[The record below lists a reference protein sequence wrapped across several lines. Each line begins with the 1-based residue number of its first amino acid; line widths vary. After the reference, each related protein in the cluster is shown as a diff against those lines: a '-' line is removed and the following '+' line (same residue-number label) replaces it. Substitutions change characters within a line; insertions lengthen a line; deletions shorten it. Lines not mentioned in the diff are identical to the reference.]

1 MRGSRCARVVVRAAG
16 LSLVALSLWAA
27 PAFAGAIVNS
37 PGCTQ
42 NTLAANDD
50 QSTGEITLPFSVN
63 FFGTTYSSLWVN
75 NNGNVTFTGALSA
88 FTPDPIVTNGVPMI
102 APFWADVD
110 TTGDGSGLVSY
121 GTTTFGGAPAFC
133 VLWPNVGYYQGHT
146 DRLNSFQLLLI
157 DRSSGNSPGDFDIMM
172 NYDQVQW
179 ETGDASGGSGG
190 LGGSPAR
197 AGFTNGSS
205 NAYELPGSG
214 VAGSFLDSNSSTGL
228 VDNDHGSTQLGR
240 YVYPVRNGVVSTPPG
255 PPTNLSAAAGATDVT
270 VTWNPPSDEGSA
282 AVDHYT
288 ITYTPGGGTPASPV
302 NVPAQSEETPTTLY
316 SQVISG
322 LTPDTEY
329 TFDVTAHSKAG
340 TGTAA
345 ETTATPTGSGS
356 APEAPTNVSGIPG
369 NASAVVRWTAS
380 VVPEGG
386 APVLHYDVTC
396 TADGGHTGT
405 AQTPDGSTTEIGVSG
420 LTNGVAYVC
429 DVVAVSDDGDSPP
442 GASNTFVPSVNN
454 ATIIVPPGQT
464 ATVETDGGAAP
475 TPSDPT
481 TSALLFPKGPGGFAR
496 VYDTAQHGLSYC
508 AKPGSCIGQ
517 VTTFHLPPGYGV
529 HGVGPVKVVLV
540 YDKSAFSADTS
551 TGAKRH
557 FRVNK
562 VITNNGRPD
571 GEVESNRLVPLC
583 DDGKYNGV
591 TCQISAVIAGR
602 DEVTDH
608 VHVRKGDLVIK
619 VWAKSGDPTFKGHG

>member
-1 MRGSRCARVVVRAAG
+1 VAV
-16 LSLVALSLWAA
+16 LSLGALSLWAA
-27 PAFAGAIVNS
+27 PAFAGAIVSS

-50 QSTGEITLPFSVN
+50 GSTGEITLPFSIN

-75 NNGNVTFTGALSA
+75 NNGNVTFTGPLGD
-88 FTPDPIVTNGVPMI
+88 FTPDPIVTNGMPMI

-110 TTGDGSGLVSY
+110 TRGDGSGLVSY

-133 VLWPNVGYYQGHT
+133 VLWPNVGYFAGHT
-146 DRLNSFQLLLI
+146 DKLNSFQLLLI

-190 LGGSPAR
+190 LGGTSAR
-197 AGFTNGSS
+197 VGFTNGSS
-205 NAYELPGSG
+205 TAYELPGSG
-214 VAGSFLDSNSSTGL
+214 VSGSFLDSNPSMGL
-228 VDNDHGSTQLGR
+228 VNNDHGSTQLGR

-255 PPTNLSAAAGATDVT
+255 PPTNLNAAAGSTDIT
-270 VTWNPPSDEGSA
+270 VTWNPPADEGSV

-288 ITYTPGGGTPASPV
+288 ITYTPAGGTPPPPI
-302 NVPAQSEETPTTLY
+302 NVPAQANETPTTLY
-316 SQVISG
+316 TKVISG

-329 TFDVTAHSKAG
+329 TIDVTAHSKAG
-340 TGTAA
+340 TSTAA
-345 ETTATPTGSGS
+345 ETTATPTGEGA
-356 APEAPTNVSGIPG
+356 APDAPTNVSGIPG
-369 NASAVVRWTAS
+369 DASAVVRWTAS
-380 VVPEGG
+380 VVTEGG
-386 APVLHYDVTC
+386 APVLQYDVTC
-396 TADGGHTGT
+396 SGEGGQTGT
-405 AQTPDGSTTEIGVSG
+405 AQTPDGATTQIIVSG

-429 DVVAVSDDGDSPP
+429 DVVAVSDDGTSPP
-442 GASNTFVPSVNN
+442 GVSNTFVPTVNN

-464 ATVETDGGAAP
+464 ATVATDGGAAP

-496 VYDTAQHGLSYC
+496 VYDTGQKGLSYC

-529 HGVGPVKVVLV
+529 HGVAPVKVVLV
-540 YDKSAFSADTS
+540 YDKSALSTDTS
-551 TGAKRH
+551 TTTKRH

-562 VITNNGRPD
+562 IITNNGRPT

-583 DDGKYNGV
+583 VDGKYQGM
-591 TCQISAVIAGR
+591 TCQISATIAGR
-602 DEVTDH
+602 DGIVDH
-608 VHVRKGDLVIK
+608 VHVHKGDLVIK